1 MMNTTRRVIV
11 TGATGMIGRMLCQ
24 KLIEREYQVVVFSR
38 NPVAAQRS
46 VPGANGYVAWAPGEP
61 GAWATAIEGAYG
73 VIHLAG
79 ASIAGQR
86 WDTAYKQEILGSRVK
101 GTRGIVSAME
111 RARHRPEVLVCS
123 SGVDYYGDTGDTAI
137 DESAAPGRGFISQV
151 CVAWE
156 REAQRAETLGVR
168 TSMMRTG
175 IVLDKH
181 DGALAK
187 LLLPFQLC
195 VGGPVLP
202 GTQWWSWIHLDDVV
216 GMLLLALENPQAR
229 GPFNT
234 TAPEPERNRAFSTI
248 LGRVLGRPSLLP
260 VPGFA
265 LELLLG
271 EMAIPLLIEKQR
283 ALPKKALELGYQFA
297 YPRLESALRAT
308 LG

>member
-1 MMNTTRRVIV
+1 MNPLRRVIV
-11 TGATGMIGRMLCQ
+11 TGATGMIGRSLCQ
-24 KLIEREYQVVVFSR
+24 KLAERDYQVVVFSR
-38 NPVAAQRS
+38 NPETARRA
-46 VPGANGYVAWAPGEP
+46 VPNASEYVAWAPGEP
-61 GAWATAIEGAYG
+61 GAWAAAIEGAYG

-86 WDTAYKQEILGSRVK
+86 WDSAYKQEILGSRVK
-101 GTRGIVSAME
+101 GTRGIVRAIE
-111 RARHRPEVLVCS
+111 LARHRPEVLVCS
-123 SGVDYYGDTGDTAI
+123 SGIDYYGDKGDTPI
-137 DESAAPGRGFISQV
+137 DESAAPGNGFISQV
-151 CVAWE
+151 CIAWE
-156 REAQRAETLGVR
+156 REAQRAESLGVR

-202 GTQWWSWIHLDDVV
+202 GSQWWSWIHLDDVV
-216 GMLLLALENPQAR
+216 GMLLLALEHPQAR

-234 TAPEPERNRAFSTI
+234 TSPEPERNRDFSTI
-248 LGRVLGRPSLLP
+248 LGRVMRRPAILP
-260 VPGFA
+260 IPGFA

-271 EMAIPLLIEKQR
+271 EMAAPLLIEKQR

-297 YPRLESALRAT
+297 YPHLEQALRAT
-308 LG
+308 LQ